1 MKKELRINEIM
12 GRLNI
17 PYVTAEK
24 LFYEEV
30 TEKYGTKD
38 SVLAESMYKTSALQ
52 TRWYG

>member
-12 GRLNI
+12 GSLNI
-17 PYVTAEK
+17 PYAKAEK

-38 SVLAESMYKTSALQ
+38 DVLAESMYKTSALQ
-52 TRWYG
+52 MRWYG